1 METQEEGEEAP
12 ERSRRVAEPVTLY
25 ACSGQFGWAT
35 ALAVSATAAFAYGV
49 LPRLKLFLV
58 GKAAR
63 QAVKTNLLGTEKE
76 V

>member
-1 METQEEGEEAP
+1 MSYFFRLTTDMLGKLTIVGDVDECAF
-12 ERSRRVAEPVTLY
+12 
-25 ACSGQFGWAT
+25 SG
-35 ALAVSATAAFAYGV
+35 AVSATAAFAYGV